1 MEIYTSRYLNF
12 DLLSTGLIVPVRI
25 SLLDPRRLLGELP
38 YPLKYSVRALQP
50 ERSHL
55 GEWPKTC
62 SMMWEKLGGIGIEK
76 ISAQLAA
83 IARAEGGKPLALCC
97 YEDVTLPNQCHRTV
111 LSVWWFEQT
120 GRELEEITDDGELL
134 GLRQQHRQT
143 SPALPKGAL

>member
-1 MEIYTSRYLNF
+1 MEVYTSRYLNY

-62 SMMWEKLGGIGIEK
+62 SAMWEKLSTIGIEK
-76 ISAQLAA
+76 ISAQLAT
-83 IARAEGGKPLALCC
+83 IYRAEGGKPLALCC
-97 YEDVTLPNQCHRTV
+97 YEDVTLPNQCHRILV
-111 LSVWWFEQT
+111 AVWFLERT
-120 GRELEEITDDGELL
+120 GRELEEITDEGELL
-134 GLRQQHRQT
+134 GLRKLHKQT
-143 SPALPKGAL
+143 APVLPEGAL